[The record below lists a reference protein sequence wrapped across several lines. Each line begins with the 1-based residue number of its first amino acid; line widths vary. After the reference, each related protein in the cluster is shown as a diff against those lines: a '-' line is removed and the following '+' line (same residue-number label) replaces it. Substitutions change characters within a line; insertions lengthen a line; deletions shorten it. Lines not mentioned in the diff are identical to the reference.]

1 MNARAAAGRGR
12 RPARPVS
19 LGPRVVTVFG
29 LEPFEILGRAPVRL
43 LDVLLEFR
51 SLDPPPVA
59 AADLNALQLTDPD
72 KGICR

>member
-1 MNARAAAGRGR
+1 MDTRVAAGRAGAQ
-12 RPARPVS
+12 PRPVI
-19 LGPRVVTVFG
+19 LGLRVVTVFG

-43 LDVLLEFR
+43 FDVLLEFR
-51 SLDPPPVA
+51 SLDPPLVA